1 VDGYFTTEQEKAKN
15 WDMLQEAKAHK
26 ASMSRLRNEGRQ
38 VSKPWRA
45 LCDALDDLDTYAARF
60 DDEKITIL
68 RFDVDRPSAPG
79 CTIPT
84 SEVAVIPIAPGE
96 LKPIRQLFE
105 SFRESKVSAS
115 RVARELKDI
124 DETL

>member
-38 VSKPWRA
+38 VSKPWRV
-45 LCDALDDLDTYAARF
+45 LCDALDDLDTYVARF

-68 RFDVDRPSAPG
+68 RLDRDRPGASG
-79 CTIPT
+79 CTIPA
-84 SEVAVIPIAPGE
+84 SEVAVIPISPGE

-105 SFRESKVSAS
+105 SFRESKMSAA
-115 RVARELKDI
+115 RVACELKDI
-124 DETL
+124 DEAL